1 MKFLSHGCSHVD
13 LLECSSSCLSGFN
26 SRCCEH
32 AILPPRGHQTI
43 TYSRK
48 SVFSW
53 SPLSSF
59 SFLIPRVS
67 LLCGLYKPAHG
78 TPTTPQLKQG
88 VVTPAMRKLS
98 HKTVL
103 FLLSQCPI
111 SLHRLLLPLLS
122 MALPLPGT
130 GLTCF
135 GWGTDAI

>member
-1 MKFLSHGCSHVD
+1 MAAPMWISWHVAVFWD
-13 LLECSSSCLSGFN
+13 LTHVVVSMLSCLPGD
-26 SRCCEH
+26 
-32 AILPPRGHQTI
+32 GQTI

-67 LLCGLYKPAHG
+67 LLCGLYKPVHG
-78 TPTTPQLKQG
+78 TPTTPQLIQG
-88 VVTPAMRKLS
+88 VVTPAKRKLS

-111 SLHRLLLPLLS
+111 SLHRLLLALLS